1 MTVNCSTCHG
11 EPDMNHFTANQ
22 WIGVIQ
28 SMQTRTSLDPEQ
40 VRMLTQYAQK
50 HGGDMDTGQKH

>member
-1 MTVNCSTCHG
+1 MTTNCGTCHG

-40 VRMLTQYAQK
+40 VRMLTQYLQK